1 MVHLHESAPQ
11 PAMQPACDDPK
22 LAALADKLWPS
33 TLDYAEHNRAEWLR
47 KVWLVRRTSK
57 GWLADAKERLQ

>member
-11 PAMQPACDDPK
+11 PASQPVCDDPK
-22 LAALADKLWPS
+22 LSALADKLWPA
-33 TLDYAEHNRAEWLR
+33 TLVYAEHNRAEWLR